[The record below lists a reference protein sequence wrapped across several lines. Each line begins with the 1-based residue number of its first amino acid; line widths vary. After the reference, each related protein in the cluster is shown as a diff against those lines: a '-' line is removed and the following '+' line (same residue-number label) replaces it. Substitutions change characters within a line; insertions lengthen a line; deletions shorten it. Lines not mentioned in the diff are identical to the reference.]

1 MSRRGVL
8 LFAAMCVIWGI
19 PYLMIRVAVRELA
32 PVTLVFLRTG
42 IAALLL
48 LPFALWRK
56 ELRALLPHWRALL
69 LYTAIEVALPW
80 FLLAKAETKL
90 SSSLTGLLIAA
101 VPLVG
106 AVIAALT
113 GERERQ
119 GTRRWL
125 GLSVGIAGVAAI
137 VGLDVGQVHVVP
149 LLEIACVAVCYAIG
163 PLIFARSLRGAPPL
177 GVVVAS
183 LVLTAVV
190 YAPLAAF
197 RWPTSMPS
205 AHVVE
210 SVLGLAIVCTALAF
224 ILFFALI
231 GEVGPVRATVIT
243 YVNPAVAA
251 VVGVLLLDEKLTT
264 GMIVGFVLVLA
275 GTVIATGRGEP
286 VPSLGGSAQYG
297 LCRRAAPRGPWR
309 RPQSPPYARIRGLP
323 ASLPRTTRRTP
334 TTSSITPNPPRCS
347 GPSTRGSAWSRGLPR
362 GRGIA
367 RRLAGQ
373 GRSPT

>member
-1 MSRRGVL
+1 VTRRGVV

-32 PVTLVFLRTG
+32 PVTLVFFRTAL
-42 IAALLL
+42 AALLL
-48 LPFALWRK
+48 LPFALWRA
-56 ELRALLPHWRALL
+56 ELGSLFAHWRALL
-69 LYTAIEVALPW
+69 AYTAIEVALPW

-106 AVIAALT
+106 AVVAAVT

-125 GLSVGIAGVAAI
+125 GLLVGIAGVAAI
-137 VGLDVGQVHVVP
+137 VGLDVGQVQVVP
-149 LLEIACVAVCYAIG
+149 LLEIACVTVCYAIG
-163 PLIFARSLRGAPPL
+163 PIIIARYLHDAPPL

-183 LVLTAVV
+183 LVLTALA

-197 RWPTSMPS
+197 RWPGAMPS

-210 SVLGLAIVCTALAF
+210 SVLGLAIICTALAF
-224 ILFFALI
+224 IVFFALI

-251 VVGVLLLDEKLTT
+251 VVGVVLLDEKITV
-264 GMIVGFVLVLA
+264 GMIVGFVLVLL
-275 GTVIATGRGEP
+275 GTVIATGRGPEP
-286 VPSLGGSAQYG
+286 VPE
-297 LCRRAAPRGPWR
+297 P
-309 RPQSPPYARIRGLP
+309 
-323 ASLPRTTRRTP
+323 
-334 TTSSITPNPPRCS
+334 
-347 GPSTRGSAWSRGLPR
+347 
-362 GRGIA
+362 
-367 RRLAGQ
+367 
-373 GRSPT
+373 